1 MCQMPMDLAMA
12 KEKAITIKPSTFTE
26 VEKTERRFH
35 LQWPHAR
42 RPRLENYQTADYR
55 ILSPEKNVL
64 TKMLMN
70 GSSLMVPSRM
80 AIS

>member
-1 MCQMPMDLAMA
+1 MV
-12 KEKAITIKPSTFTE
+12 KEKAITIKPPTFTE
-26 VEKTERRFH
+26 VEKTERHFN

-42 RPRLENYQTADYR
+42 RLRLENYQTADYR